1 MELEETKQ
9 KITRN
14 RENLDAIDAK
24 IVALFEERMQ
34 VVNEIGRLKKNAD
47 LPVLDS
53 NREQKILMSRRSW
66 LKNKEHENALDC
78 LFELL
83 MSLSRDSQRD
93 ILEKNAHEKVLVAY
107 QGVPGSYGH
116 EAAKSYFGD
125 NGKYLCY
132 EQFMDTLEAV
142 VKGQAVYAV
151 LPIEN
156 SIAGMVYQALDVL
169 VSYRCFICGEIVL
182 PICHCLLGTEGS
194 SIEAITEVH
203 SHQQALAQC
212 SDFLTGYPH
221 IKQKS
226 SDNTAIAAK
235 KIADIGSS
243 HVAAIASRECMELY
257 GLSLL
262 AEGIQNRSEN
272 FTRFIIVSRSEY
284 KKSDWNKVSVRF
296 TLTHE
301 SGSLYEMLRIPSD
314 EQVNLTSIVSRPHPG
329 HTFRYYFYVDMTS
342 ESTECMERCLRRMS
356 AESDEWVMLGHYR
369 SADRR
374 NTWDASI

>member
-1 MELEETKQ
+1 MDIKEMKQ
-9 KITRN
+9 EISKN
-14 RENLDAIDAK
+14 RESLDSIDRR
-24 IVALFEERMQ
+24 IVELFEQRMHIVQ
-34 VVNEIGRLKKNAD
+34 EIGTLKKHAD

-53 NREQKILMSRRSW
+53 NREQQILMSRRSW
-66 LKNKEHENALDC
+66 LQNKAYETALDR

-83 MSLSRDSQRD
+83 MSLSRDSQQD
-93 ILEKNAHEKVLVAY
+93 IVEEKRQEKVLVAY

-125 NGKYLCY
+125 NADYLCY

-142 VKGQAVYAV
+142 VKGKAVYAI

-182 PICHCLLGTEGS
+182 PICHCLLGTQGS
-194 SIEAITEVH
+194 RIEDITEVH

-212 SDFLTGYPH
+212 SDFFTGYPH
-221 IKQKS
+221 IKQKNA
-226 SDNTAIAAK
+226 DNTAIAAK
-235 KIADIGSS
+235 KIATIEST
-243 HVAAIASRECMELY
+243 HVAAIASRECMDLY

-272 FTRFIIVSRSEY
+272 FTRFIIISRSEY
-284 KKSDWNKVSVRF
+284 KKIDWNKVSVRF

-342 ESTECMERCLRRMS
+342 DTPECMERCLRRMS

-369 SADRR
+369 SADRS